1 MRLDGATE
9 GAPPPPAAAGQPGQ
23 DRQPRKESEQSYRGP
38 GQHPDRDGET
48 KRREGERTPKRTGGA
63 TRRQLTRRAG
73 LASSATPVPGA
84 ATQGRQGA
92 SHAPGGKPA
101 AAGGRD
107 RQEEIDADLQET
119 QPRGRQGRPGA
130 VDVAAQGGET
140 IRDRTVMLS
149 EAAPRAQRGKGR
161 GRQADQGR
169 QARTQNEQGD
179 RGARQD
185 QGGEFET
192 KPLEAARTLEALER
206 GDTDL
211 GQETT

>member
-1 MRLDGATE
+1 
-9 GAPPPPAAAGQPGQ
+9 
-23 DRQPRKESEQSYRGP
+23 
-38 GQHPDRDGET
+38 
-48 KRREGERTPKRTGGA
+48 
-63 TRRQLTRRAG
+63 
-73 LASSATPVPGA
+73 
-84 ATQGRQGA
+84 
-92 SHAPGGKPA
+92 
-101 AAGGRD
+101 
-107 RQEEIDADLQET
+107 
-119 QPRGRQGRPGA
+119 

-149 EAAPRAQRGKGR
+149 EAAPRAQRAKGR

-169 QARTQNEQGD
+169 QAGTQNKQGD

-185 QGGEFET
+185 QGREFET